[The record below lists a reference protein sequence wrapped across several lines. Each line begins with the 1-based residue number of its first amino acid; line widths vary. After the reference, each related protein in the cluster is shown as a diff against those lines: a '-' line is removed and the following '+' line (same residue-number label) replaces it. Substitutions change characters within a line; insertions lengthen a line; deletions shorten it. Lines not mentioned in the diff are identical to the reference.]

1 MKLSKDQLLRII
13 NFCKTIE
20 REGTN
25 PFDLDVKRSLETL
38 KQYLPNWKLLADL
51 LLDAEA
57 IEEISKI
64 IELQGRWIKARSSSF
79 FIDPLLIELKIKL
92 LEPEKLA
99 NAFLASWHPI
109 CSMDRITSKRLKE
122 GIDYW
127 NRLLPL
133 NERKKLFPFPLPS
146 KRILS
151 IKELVDLKIL
161 SRRKFNE
168 VLEKIYKELKEK
180 GKVNYWNFVYEEEFK
195 DSIIKAYLT
204 SYLVNEGKAGLEID
218 PLEGDIFLSPIEGP
232 VSHRKQRSIPIAID
246 YEEWLE
252 WKKNRR

>member
-1 MKLSKDQLLRII
+1 MKLSKEQLLRII

-38 KQYLPNWKLLADL
+38 KQYLPHWKLLADL
-51 LLDAEA
+51 LLDVEA

-64 IELQGRWIKARSSSF
+64 IELQGKWIKDRSSSF

-99 NAFLASWHPI
+99 DVFLVSWHPI

-127 NRLLPL
+127 NQLLPI
-133 NERKKLFPFPLPS
+133 NERKRNFPIPLPQ
-146 KRILS
+146 KGILS
-151 IKELVDLKIL
+151 LKELIDLKIL
-161 SRRKFNE
+161 SKRKFNE
-168 VLEKIYKELKEK
+168 VLEKIYEELKEK
-180 GKVNYWNFVYEEEFK
+180 GKVDYWNFVYEEKFK
-195 DSIIKAYLT
+195 ESIIKAYLT
-204 SYLVNEGKAGLEID
+204 SYLINEGKVGLEID
-218 PLEGDIFLSPIEGP
+218 PLNGDILLSPIEEPISDG
-232 VSHRKQRSIPIAID
+232 KQRSIPVSID
-246 YEEWLE
+246 YEDWLK

>member
-1 MKLSKDQLLRII
+1 MKLSKDQLFRII

-20 REGTN
+20 KEGTN

-38 KQYLPNWKLLADL
+38 KQYLPYWKLLADL

-57 IEEISKI
+57 IGEISRI
-64 IELQGRWIKARSSSF
+64 IELQGKWIKDRSSSF

-127 NRLLPL
+127 NQLLPI
-133 NERKKLFPFPLPS
+133 NERKRNFPFPLPL
-146 KRILS
+146 KGILS
-151 IKELVDLKIL
+151 LKELVDLKIL
-161 SRRKFNE
+161 SKRKFNE
-168 VLEKIYKELKEK
+168 VLEKIYEELRKK

-195 DSIIKAYLT
+195 ESIIKAYLT
-204 SYLVNEGKAGLEID
+204 SYLVNEGKARLEID
-218 PLEGDIFLSPIEGP
+218 PLEGDIFLSPIEEPIYHG
-232 VSHRKQRSIPIAID
+232 KQRSIPVPID
-246 YEEWLE
+246 YEDWLK
-252 WKKNRR
+252 WKKNQR